1 MEPTQFVAVVSI
13 DAANENI
20 GHLGNTS
27 VDYVF
32 EHGCDLDVA
41 VFPGGITRKSIK
53 RTESDL
59 FKPYCYFSVW
69 TGKYWTWKEGKKLED
84 WGAGVEKFHTGE
96 TGRDRAY
103 LSCVLEIVRCKGL
116 VQLFPTL

>member
-1 MEPTQFVAVVSI
+1 LEPTQFVAVVSI

-27 VDYVF
+27 VDYAF

-41 VFPGGITRKSIK
+41 VFPGGITRKSVK

-69 TGKYWTWKEGKKLED
+69 TGKYWTWKEGKKIGGL
-84 WGAGVEKFHTGE
+84 GGGGGKVSY
-96 TGRDRAY
+96 GRDWTR
-103 LSCVLEIVRCKGL
+103 
-116 VQLFPTL
+116 